1 MKRILSKSLDDT
13 LRIASEWLASL
24 EKKEDEALVV
34 GLSGNLGS
42 GKTAFVKAVAKELGI
57 KEPVT
62 SPTFVIEKIYTIG
75 SNGGNDPQKSYG
87 GDTSVKSSFGRL
99 VHIDAYRLESA
110 RELEV
115 LNFEELVGDPNN
127 LILIEW
133 PENVR
138 EILPEGALTIKC
150 EFVSET
156 EREYGFE

>member
-1 MKRILSKSLDDT
+1 LYYSLSMEKIISKSLDDT
-13 LRIASEWLASL
+13 SRIAREWLASL

-42 GKTAFVKAVAKELGI
+42 GKTAFVKAVAATLGI
-57 KEPVT
+57 TESVT
-62 SPTFVIEKIYTIG
+62 SPTFVIEKIYE
-75 SNGGNDPQKSYG
+75 SKFKDYPWS
-87 GDTSVKSSFGRL
+87 RL

-115 LNFEELVGDPNN
+115 LNFEKLVEDPNN

-133 PENVR
+133 PENVK
-138 EILPEGALTIKC
+138 EILPEGTRTIKC

>member
-1 MKRILSKSLDDT
+1 MKKILSKSLDDT
-13 LRIASEWLASL
+13 ARIAREWLVFL
-24 EKKEDEALVV
+24 EKKETKGKGEALVV

-57 KEPVT
+57 TEMVT
-62 SPTFVIEKIYTIG
+62 SPTFVSEKMYKT
-75 SNGGNDPQKSYG
+75 NNADFP
-87 GDTSVKSSFGRL
+87 RL

-115 LNFEELVGDPNN
+115 LDFEELVEDANS

-138 EILPEGALTIKC
+138 EILPEGAQTIWC